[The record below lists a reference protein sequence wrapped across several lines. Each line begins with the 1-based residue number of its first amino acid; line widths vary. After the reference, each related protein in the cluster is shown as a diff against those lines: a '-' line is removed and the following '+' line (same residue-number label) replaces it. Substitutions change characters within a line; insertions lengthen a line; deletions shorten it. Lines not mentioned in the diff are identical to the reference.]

1 MTQQLEVQPRPENN
15 EEIKFWVNEEEVV
28 YSYQKPDER
37 AVFKLSVR
45 DILTLAGF
53 TPAENFELTRDSD
66 NQKFPSLGYEVPV
79 EQGDHFTAKYN
90 APTPA
95 S

>member
-1 MTQQLEVQPRPENN
+1 MTQQVEVQPRPENH

-28 YSYQKPDER
+28 YSYQKPDDRE
-37 AVFKLSVR
+37 VFKLSVR

-66 NQKFPSLGYEVPV
+66 NRKFPSLDDEVPV
-79 EQGDHFTAKYN
+79 EHGDHFTAKYN

>member
-1 MTQQLEVQPRPENN
+1 MTQQLEVQPQPENN

-28 YSYQKPDER
+28 YSYQEPDER
-37 AVFKLSVR
+37 KVLKLSVR

-53 TPAENFELTRDSD
+53 TPVENFELTRDSD
-66 NQKFPSLGYEVPV
+66 NQKFPSLDYEVPV

>member
-1 MTQQLEVQPRPENN
+1 MTQQLEVQPRPENH

-37 AVFKLSVR
+37 EVFTLSVR

-53 TPAENFELTRDSD
+53 TPVENFELTRDSD
-66 NQKFPSLGYEVPV
+66 NQKFPSLDDEVPV
-79 EQGDHFTAKYN
+79 EQGDKFTAKYN

>member
-1 MTQQLEVQPRPENN
+1 MTQQLEVQPQPENN

-37 AVFKLSVR
+37 KSFKLSVR

-53 TPAENFELTRDSD
+53 TPVENFELTRDSD
-66 NQKFPSLGYEVPV
+66 NQKFPSLDYEVPV